1 MFIIAIVI
9 TVFVTLAFVTMIQQG
24 LFNSNKGAQ
33 NVYRNLGDSYRNI
46 YPVISGILRSK
57 L

>member
-24 LFNSNKGAQ
+24 LFNSNKGA
-33 NVYRNLGDSYRNI
+33 
-46 YPVISGILRSK
+46 
-57 L
+57 